1 MALEEEELLL
11 KQLPHSVEAEQAVL
25 GSMLIDPR
33 CVPDVIEQLRPEDFY
48 IRQNRE
54 IYETIYSMFN
64 FSLTIDPVT
73 VLENMRKNGVYDEN
87 VSRNYILQLMDTT
100 PTAANVGE
108 YVAIIKDKTL
118 LRRIAETAGD
128 MTAMVQQ
135 GTDSGQD
142 VLEAAEQ
149 RIYAIRQ
156 GRAARGLTPIS
167 AVLLDVYDRLNEL
180 AASDAAVPGLS
191 TGLGDLDLAI
201 SGLNKS
207 DLILL
212 AARPGMGKTSMAL
225 NILLHAGKFSGKSV
239 AFFSLE
245 MSREQLVLRLISNE
259 SFVDNKKLVTGKL
272 NESDWE
278 KVAAAAD
285 ALNRTKILID
295 DDSTVSVA
303 DINAKCRR
311 VEDLGL
317 VVIDYLQLMTSAG
330 GKERSGDNRQQI
342 VSDISRAL
350 KIMAKELNVPVLCL
364 SQLSRAN
371 ESRTNKRPMLS
382 DLRESGAI
390 EQDADIVMFL
400 YREDYYEKES
410 ENHNL
415 AECIIAKNRHGRPG
429 RWSSSGCLSTPP
441 SPPSTGPMRSI
452 DHGPFQ
458 PVPWAE
464 RPHRDLRNDPA
475 GEHGA
480 VRLLRGGGLGVSPA
494 PAVPAPGADGVPS
507 GCRPLQP
514 SAAGGGIPAGRS
526 IRPPLRRPVVRPRP
540 GGRT

>member
-1 MALEEEELLL
+1 MVLEEEELLL

-149 RIYAIRQ
+149 RVYAIRQ

-330 GKERSGDNRQQI
+330 GTERSGDNRQQI

-415 AECIIAKNRHGRPG
+415 AECIIAKNRHGETRTVELQWLPEYTTF
-429 RWSSSGCLSTPP
+429 S
-441 SPPSTGPMRSI
+441 SI
-452 DHGPFQ
+452 D
-458 PVPWAE
+458 
-464 RPHRDLRNDPA
+464 
-475 GEHGA
+475 
-480 VRLLRGGGLGVSPA
+480 
-494 PAVPAPGADGVPS
+494 
-507 GCRPLQP
+507 
-514 SAAGGGIPAGRS
+514 
-526 IRPPLRRPVVRPRP
+526 
-540 GGRT
+540 RTHEEY